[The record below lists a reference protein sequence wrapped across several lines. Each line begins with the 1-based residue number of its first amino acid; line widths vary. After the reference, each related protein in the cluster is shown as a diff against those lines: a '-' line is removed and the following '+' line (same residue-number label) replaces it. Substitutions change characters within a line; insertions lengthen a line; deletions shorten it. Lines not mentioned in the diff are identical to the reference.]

1 MSCLKTLTG
10 LGRSCDSN
18 IPGLRVVYFAN
29 REDVESITMADG
41 ETGVTVSAITMVSGA
56 TFYKYYFAKNTGSL
70 TTTHVRS
77 DENGNNYYTAVINL
91 QFNKME
97 AAKHV
102 EIEALAEGNLIA
114 IATDNNGVHHLVG
127 YDNYLSSEGEEIA
140 GSGASIDDRNGYT
153 LTLTAT
159 EKVIGRII
167 PAENFD
173 AIMSGKIA
181 EPGA

>member
-18 IPGLRVVYFAN
+18 IPGLRIVAFAN
-29 REDVESITMADG
+29 REDVASVTFGADG
-41 ETGVTVSAITMVSGA
+41 LSVSAITMASGA

-77 DENGNNYYTAVINL
+77 DENGNNYYTAAINL

-114 IATDNNGVHHLVG
+114 IATDNNGIHHLVG

-159 EKVIGRII
+159 EKKIGYIVPDEVYNSLAI
-167 PAENFD
+167 SEPA
-173 AIMSGKIA
+173 A
-181 EPGA
+181 

>member
-10 LGRSCDSN
+10 LGRSCESN

-29 REDVESITMADG
+29 REDVSDVTFEADG
-41 ETGVTVSAITMVSGA
+41 ITVSAITMASEA
-56 TFYKYYFAKNTGSL
+56 KFYKYYFAKNTGSFV
-70 TTTHVRS
+70 TTHVRS
-77 DENGNNYYTAVINL
+77 DENGNNYYTATINL

-114 IATDNNGVHHLVG
+114 VAVDNNGQAHLVG
-127 YDNYLSSEGEEIA
+127 YDDYLSSEGEEIA
-140 GSGASIDDRNGYT
+140 TSGAGIDDRNGYT

-159 EKVIGRII
+159 ERKIGRILKDI
-167 PAENFD
+167 S
-173 AIMSGKIA
+173 IMDQIA
-181 EPGA
+181 LEPGA

>member
-10 LGRSCDSN
+10 LARACDSN
-18 IPGLRVVYFAN
+18 VPGLRIVYFAN
-29 REDVESITMADG
+29 REDVVSVAFSETEEPKITVTGITMA
-41 ETGVTVSAITMVSGA
+41 SGA
-56 TFYKYYFAKNTGSL
+56 KFYKYYFAKNTGSL

-77 DENGNNYYTAVINL
+77 DENGNNYYTATINL

-114 IATDNNGVHHLVG
+114 VAVDNNGKAHLVG
-127 YDNYLSSEGEEIA
+127 WDEYLSSEGEEIA
-140 GSGASIDDRNGYT
+140 TSGAGIDDRNGYT

-159 EKVIGRII
+159 EKVIGRIL
-167 PAENFD
+167 ADNS
-173 AIMSGKIA
+173 IMDEISA

>member
-10 LGRSCDSN
+10 LGRACESN

-29 REDVESITMADG
+29 REDVSNVAFEADG
-41 ETGVTVSAITMVSGA
+41 ITVSAITMA
-56 TFYKYYFAKNTGSL
+56 NTAKFYKYYFSKNTGSL
-70 TTTHVRS
+70 VTTHVRS
-77 DENGNNYYTAVINL
+77 DENGNNYYTATINL

-114 IATDNNGVHHLVG
+114 VAVDNNGKAHLVG
-127 YDNYLSSEGEEIA
+127 YDDYLSSEGEEIA
-140 GSGASIDDRNGYT
+140 TTGAGIDDRNGYT

-159 EKVIGRII
+159 EQKIGRILKDI
-167 PAENFD
+167 S
-173 AIMSGKIA
+173 IMDEISN

>member
-10 LGRSCDSN
+10 LARACDSN
-18 IPGLRVVYFAN
+18 VPGLRIVYFAN
-29 REDVESITMADG
+29 REDVSGVTFGADG
-41 ETGVTVSAITMVSGA
+41 ITVSAITMVGSA
-56 TFYKYYFAKNTGSL
+56 KFYKYYFAKNTGSL

-77 DENGNNYYTAVINL
+77 DENGNNYYTATINL

-102 EIEALAEGNLIA
+102 EIQALAEGNLIA
-114 IATDNNGVHHLVG
+114 VAIDNNGKAHLVG
-127 YDNYLSSEGEEIA
+127 YDDYLSSEGEEIA
-140 GSGASIDDRNGYT
+140 VSGAGIDDRNGYA

-159 EKVIGRII
+159 ETVIGRILADNSI
-167 PAENFD
+167 MD
-173 AIMSGKIA
+173 AISA

>member
-10 LGRSCDSN
+10 LARACESN
-18 IPGLRVVYFAN
+18 VPGLRVVYFAN
-29 REDVESITMADG
+29 REDVSAVTFGADGITVSSITMAG
-41 ETGVTVSAITMVSGA
+41 TAK
-56 TFYKYYFAKNTGSL
+56 FYKYYFAKNTGSL
-70 TTTHVRS
+70 TITHVRS
-77 DENGNNYYTAVINL
+77 DENGNNYYTAAINL

-114 IATDNNGVHHLVG
+114 VAVDNNGKAHLVG
-127 YDNYLSSEGEEIA
+127 YDEYLSSEGEEIA
-140 GSGASIDDRNGYT
+140 TSGAGIDDRNGYT

-159 EKVIGRII
+159 EQKIGRILSD
-167 PAENFD
+167 NS
-173 AIMSGKIA
+173 IMNDISV

>member
-1 MSCLKTLTG
+1 MSCLKTLNG
-10 LGRSCDSN
+10 LARACDSN
-18 IPGLRVVYFAN
+18 VPGLRIVYFAN
-29 REDVESITMADG
+29 REDVASVSFGDDGITVSGITMA
-41 ETGVTVSAITMVSGA
+41 SGA

-77 DENGNNYYTAVINL
+77 DENGNNYYTATINL

-102 EIEALAEGNLIA
+102 EIQALAEGNLIA
-114 IATDNNGVHHLVG
+114 VAVDNNGKAHLVG
-127 YDNYLSSEGEEIA
+127 YDDYLSSEGEEIA
-140 GSGASIDDRNGYT
+140 VSGAGIDDRNGYA

-159 EKVIGRII
+159 EKVIGRILADNSI
-167 PAENFD
+167 MD
-173 AIMSGKIA
+173 AISA

>member
-10 LGRSCDSN
+10 LGRSCESN
-18 IPGLRVVYFAN
+18 IPGLRTVYFAN
-29 REDVESITMADG
+29 REDVSDVAFEADG
-41 ETGVTVSAITMVSGA
+41 ITVSAITMA
-56 TFYKYYFAKNTGSL
+56 TEAKFYKYYFAKNTGSL
-70 TTTHVRS
+70 VTTHVRS
-77 DENGNNYYTAVINL
+77 DENGNNYYTTTINL

-114 IATDNNGVHHLVG
+114 VAVDNNGKAHLVG
-127 YDNYLSSEGEEIA
+127 YDDYLSSQGEEIA
-140 GSGASIDDRNGYT
+140 TSGAGIDDRNGYT

-159 EKVIGRII
+159 EQKIGRILKDI
-167 PAENFD
+167 S
-173 AIMSGKIA
+173 IMDQISV